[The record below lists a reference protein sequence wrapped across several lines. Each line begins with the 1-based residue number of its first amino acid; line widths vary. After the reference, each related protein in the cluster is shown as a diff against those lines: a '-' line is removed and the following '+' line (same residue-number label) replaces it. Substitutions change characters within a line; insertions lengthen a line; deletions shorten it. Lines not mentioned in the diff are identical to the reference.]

1 MTNITPTPAD
11 DATSE
16 NAAPNYDRVAK
27 ITAADYLRA
36 LFRDWVTAAAALF
49 LLALLIAAGAANFLA
64 PHDPEMGNLSARLVP
79 PFSSANGT
87 FYFLGTDEL
96 GRDQLSRLMF
106 GARVSMSIGIL
117 GATCSALVGITLG
130 ILAGYY
136 RGLLEDVLM
145 RAVDGMLALPSLLIA
160 LFILFVIGAGFFN
173 LILVFTLLHW
183 MIFARMARSLTLT
196 YRQNT
201 YITAAK
207 AIGAG
212 DARIIITHLLPNM
225 ISPLLVLFTL
235 EIAVLILS
243 EASLSFLGF
252 GVQPPQS
259 SWGLMIARGREY
271 ISSAW
276 WLVVLPGLAIF
287 LAALSLNLVAA
298 WARAVS
304 DPVQRWRWLTP
315 PARAIKTR
323 DSQS

>member
-1 MTNITPTPAD
+1 MTYIRTATEDSPAALPD
-11 DATSE
+11 YE
-16 NAAPNYDRVAK
+16 RAAS
-27 ITAADYLRA
+27 ITARDYLRA
-36 LFRDWVTAAAALF
+36 LFRDKVTAAAALF
-49 LLALLIAAGAANFLA
+49 LVLLVIAAVGADVLA
-64 PHDPEMGNLSARLVP
+64 PFDPDQANLRARLLP
-79 PFSSANGT
+79 PFSTTPDGS
-87 FYFLGTDEL
+87 FYILGTDEL
-96 GRDQLSRLMF
+96 GRDQLSRLMY

-117 GATCSALVGITLG
+117 GATCSAIVGITLG

-136 RGLLEDVLM
+136 RGILEDVLM

-160 LFILFVIGAGFFN
+160 LFILFVIGAGFVN
-173 LILVFTLLHW
+173 LIIIFTLLHW

-196 YRQNT
+196 YKENT
-201 YITAAK
+201 YIAA
-207 AIGAG
+207 ARAVGAS
-212 DARIIITHLLPNM
+212 DFRIITTHLLPNM
-225 ISPLLVLFTL
+225 VSPLLVLFTL

-276 WLVVLPGLAIF
+276 WLVVLPGAAIF

-304 DPVQRWRWLTP
+304 DPVQRWRWLTKFP
-315 PARAIKTR
+315 KTPKIEKVRA
-323 DSQS
+323 

>member
-1 MTNITPTPAD
+1 MSAPDLATPPTTPTED
-11 DATSE
+11 YE
-16 NAAPNYDRVAK
+16 HAAAIRPG
-27 ITAADYLRA
+27 DYVRA
-36 LFRDWVTAAAALF
+36 LLRDKVSAAAAIF
-49 LLALLIAAGAANFLA
+49 LLVLLVAALGADILA
-64 PHDPEMGNLSARLVP
+64 PFEPDRANLRARLVP
-79 PFSSANGT
+79 PFGIGGDGQ
-87 FYFLGTDEL
+87 FYLLGTDEL
-96 GRDQLSRLMF
+96 GRDQLSRLMH
-106 GARVSMSIGIL
+106 GARVSMSIGLL

-130 ILAGYY
+130 VLAGWH
-136 RGLLEDVLM
+136 RGLFEDLLM

-160 LFILFVIGAGFFN
+160 LFILFVIGAGYLN
-173 LILVFTLLHW
+173 LILIFTLLHW

-196 YRQNT
+196 YRENT
-201 YITAAK
+201 YIAA
-207 AIGAG
+207 ARALGAS
-212 DARIIITHLLPNM
+212 DTRIILTHLLPNM

-235 EIAVLILS
+235 EVAVLILS

-304 DPVQRWRWLTP
+304 DPVQRWRWLTRP
-315 PARAIKTR
+315 TRRARQGDETT
-323 DSQS
+323 S

>member
-1 MTNITPTPAD
+1 MNAPDVTAAQTVPAED
-11 DATSE
+11 
-16 NAAPNYDRVAK
+16 YDRA
-27 ITAADYLRA
+27 TAIRATDYLRA
-36 LFRDWVTAAAALF
+36 LLRDKVTAAAALF
-49 LLALLIAAGAANFLA
+49 LLVLLVAAVGADFLA
-64 PHDPEMGNLSARLVP
+64 PFEPDRANLRARLVP
-79 PFSSANGT
+79 PLGT
-87 FYFLGTDEL
+87 GRDGQFYLLGTDEL
-96 GRDQLSRLMF
+96 GRDQLSRLMH
-106 GARVSMSIGIL
+106 GARVSMSIGLL
-117 GATCSALVGITLG
+117 GATCSALVGISLG
-130 ILAGYY
+130 VLAGWH
-136 RGLLEDVLM
+136 RGLFEDLLM

-160 LFILFVIGAGFFN
+160 LFILFVIGAGYLN

-196 YRQNT
+196 YRENT
-201 YITAAK
+201 YIIAAR
-207 AIGAG
+207 ALGAS
-212 DARIIITHLLPNM
+212 DMRIITTHLLPNM
-225 ISPLLVLFTL
+225 LSPLLVLFTL
-235 EIAVLILS
+235 EVAVLILS

-315 PARAIKTR
+315 PTKGARRAEDAGR
-323 DSQS
+323 

>member
-1 MTNITPTPAD
+1 MTDVRPSDMEQTGAQPD
-11 DATSE
+11 YE
-16 NAAPNYDRVAK
+16 RAAS
-27 ITAADYLRA
+27 ITAGDYVRA
-36 LFRDWVTAAAALF
+36 LFRDKITAIAALF
-49 LLALLIAAGAANFLA
+49 LIALLIAAIGADFLA
-64 PHDPEMGNLSARLVP
+64 PYGPDQANLRARLLP
-79 PFSSANGT
+79 PFSTTPDGS
-87 FYFLGTDEL
+87 FYLLGTDEL
-96 GRDQLSRLMF
+96 GRDQLSRLMH

-117 GATCSALVGITLG
+117 GATCSAIVGITLG

-136 RGLLEDVLM
+136 RGVLEDVLM

-160 LFILFVIGAGFFN
+160 LFILFVIGAGFVN
-173 LILVFTLLHW
+173 LIIIFTLLHW

-196 YRQNT
+196 YKENT
-201 YITAAK
+201 YITAAR
-207 AIGAG
+207 AVGAS
-212 DARIIITHLLPNM
+212 DFRIITTHLLPNM
-225 ISPLLVLFTL
+225 VSPLLVLFTL

-276 WLVVLPGLAIF
+276 WLVVLPGAAIF

-304 DPVQRWRWLTP
+304 DPVQRWRWLTS
-315 PARAIKTR
+315 PAKVPGPEKAQT
-323 DSQS
+323 

>member
-1 MTNITPTPAD
+1 MSDVTASRTDTT
-11 DATSE
+11 ATQ
-16 NAAPNYDRVAK
+16 PDYDRAAS
-27 ITAADYLRA
+27 ITAGDYLRA
-36 LFRDWVTAAAALF
+36 LFRDRITAAAALF
-49 LLALLIAAGAANFLA
+49 LIALVIAAVGADFLA
-64 PHDPEMGNLSARLVP
+64 PYAPDQANLRARLLP
-79 PFSSANGT
+79 PFSSAADGS
-87 FYFLGTDEL
+87 FYILGTDEL
-96 GRDQLSRLMF
+96 GRDQLSRLMH
-106 GARVSMSIGIL
+106 GARVSMLIGLL
-117 GATCSALVGITLG
+117 GATCSAIVGISLG

-136 RGLLEDVLM
+136 RGILEDVLM

-160 LFILFVIGAGFFN
+160 LFILFVIGAGFVN
-173 LILVFTLLHW
+173 LIIIFTLLHW

-196 YRQNT
+196 YKENT
-201 YITAAK
+201 YITAAR
-207 AIGAG
+207 AVGAS
-212 DARIIITHLLPNM
+212 DFRIITTHLLPNM
-225 ISPLLVLFTL
+225 VSPLLVLFTL

-304 DPVQRWRWLTP
+304 DPVQRWRWLTKAP
-315 PARAIKTR
+315 KSKKVRA
-323 DSQS
+323 

>member
-1 MTNITPTPAD
+1 MTDINPDATAPAD
-11 DATSE
+11 
-16 NAAPNYDRVAK
+16 AAPDHDRAARVS
-27 ITAADYLRA
+27 AADYVRA
-36 LFRDWVTAAAALF
+36 LFRDRVTAAAALF
-49 LLALLIAAGAANFLA
+49 LLALLIAAGGADILA
-64 PHDPEMGNLSARLVP
+64 PHDPGMANLRARLVP
-79 PFSSANGT
+79 PLTTGGDGV
-87 FYFLGTDEL
+87 FYLLGTDEL

-136 RGLLEDVLM
+136 RGPLEDVLM

-160 LFILFVIGAGFFN
+160 LFILFVIGAGFVN

-196 YRQNT
+196 YRENT
-201 YITAAK
+201 YITAAR

-212 DARIIITHLLPNM
+212 DRRIITTHLLPNM
-225 ISPLLVLFTL
+225 VSPLLVLFTL

-287 LAALSLNLVAA
+287 LAALSLNLAAA

-315 PARAIKTR
+315 PAKKAGT
-323 DSQS
+323 DEEAST

>member
-1 MTNITPTPAD
+1 MTAAKPAD
-11 DATSE
+11 
-16 NAAPNYDRVAK
+16 AAPAEGFDR
-27 ITAADYLRA
+27 AATIRSRDYLSA
-36 LFRDWVTAAAALF
+36 LLRDPVSCAAALF
-49 LLALLIAAGAANFLA
+49 LLILLVSAAGADVLA
-64 PHDPEMGNLSARLVP
+64 PYDPNQANLRARLLP
-79 PFSSANGT
+79 PLSRAPDGSF
-87 FYFLGTDEL
+87 FLFGTDEL
-96 GRDQLSRLMF
+96 GRDMLSRLMH

-130 ILAGYY
+130 VLAGWY

-160 LFILFVIGAGFFN
+160 LFVLFVIGAGYFN

-196 YRQNT
+196 YRENT
-201 YITAAK
+201 YITAAR
-207 AIGAG
+207 AIGAR
-212 DARIIITHLLPNM
+212 DSRIIQTHLLPNM
-225 ISPLLVLFTL
+225 VSPLLVLFTL

-276 WLVVLPGLAIF
+276 WLVVLPGAAIF

-304 DPVQRWRWLTP
+304 DPVQRWRWLMRR
-315 PARAIKTR
+315 PARSSGGDDPA
-323 DSQS
+323 